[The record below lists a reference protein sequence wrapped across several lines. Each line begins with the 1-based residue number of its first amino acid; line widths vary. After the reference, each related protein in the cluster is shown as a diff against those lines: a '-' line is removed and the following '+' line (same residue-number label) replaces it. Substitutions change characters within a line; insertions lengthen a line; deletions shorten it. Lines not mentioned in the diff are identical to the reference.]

1 MATFWNK
8 GKKGEK
14 EMSFLEHLEELRWH
28 IIRSILAIVVF
39 MIIAFIFKNFL
50 FGTIILGPKSPG
62 FITNRV
68 LCHIGELLKSPALCI
83 NTKPLNLISIKMS
96 GQITT
101 HITAAMVAG
110 LILAFPVILWEFW
123 QFFKPAL
130 KPNESKYAKGAVL
143 AASGLFFFGVLFG
156 YFMLAPLSI
165 HFLSTY
171 SIDPLVVNQINVRSY
186 IGTLTSICLATG
198 LVFELPIIAFFLT
211 KIGVITPAFMR
222 KYRKHAIVV
231 IFIVAAIITPPDV
244 FSQTL
249 VAIPLLILYEVS
261 ILISGRVM
269 KQKEK
274 DRNEFFGGEEK
285 TKTETATS

>member
-1 MATFWNK
+1 MATTGKK
-8 GKKGEK
+8 GKSGEK

-39 MIIAFIFKNFL
+39 MIIAFCFKSYL
-50 FGTIILGPKSPG
+50 FNVIILGPKSPD
-62 FITNRV
+62 FITNRL
-68 LCHIGELLKSPALCI
+68 LCQLGEYLKTPALCI

-110 LILAFPVILWEFW
+110 LILACPVILWEFW

-130 KPNESKYAKGAVL
+130 KPNEARYAKGAVL
-143 AASGLFFFGVLFG
+143 AASFLFFIGVLFG

-165 HFLSTY
+165 HFLSSY
-171 SIDPLVVNQINVRSY
+171 NIDPQVVNQINVRSY

-211 KIGVITPAFMR
+211 KIGIITPSFMR
-222 KYRKHAIVV
+222 KYRRHAIVV
-231 IFIVAAIITPPDV
+231 IFIIAAIITPPDV

-261 ILISGRVM
+261 IFISARVI
-269 KQKEK
+269 KQKDK
-274 DRNEFFGGEEK
+274 DRKEFFEEDEK
-285 TKTETATS
+285 TETETATT

>member
-1 MATFWNK
+1 MAMFWNK

-28 IIRSILAIVVF
+28 IIRSILAIVIF

-50 FGTIILGPKSPG
+50 FGTIILGPKNPD
-62 FITNRV
+62 FITNRL
-68 LCHIGELLKSPALCI
+68 LCQLGELLKTPALCI
-83 NTKPLNLISIKMS
+83 NTKQLNLISIKMS

-130 KPNESKYAKGAVL
+130 KVNEARYAKGAVF
-143 AASGLFFFGVLFG
+143 AASGLFFIGVLFG

-165 HFLSTY
+165 HFLSSY
-171 SIDPLVVNQINVRSY
+171 EIDPQVVNQINVRSY

-211 KIGVITPAFMR
+211 KIGLITPVFMR

-231 IFIVAAIITPPDV
+231 IFIIAAIITPPDV

-261 ILISGRVM
+261 ILISARVM

-274 DRNEFFGGEEK
+274 DRNEFFKEDE
-285 TKTETATS
+285 KTETETS

>member
-1 MATFWNK
+1 MAIFGKK
-8 GKKGEK
+8 GKNGEK
-14 EMSFLEHLEELRWH
+14 EMSFLQHLEELRWH
-28 IIRSILAIVVF
+28 IIRSILAIVFF
-39 MIIAFIFKNFL
+39 MIIAFIFKNIL
-50 FGTIILGPKSPG
+50 FNTIILGPKSPD
-62 FITNRV
+62 FITNRL
-68 LCHIGELLKSPALCI
+68 LCELGEYLKTAALCI

-130 KPNESKYAKGAVL
+130 KPTEARYAKGAVF
-143 AASGLFFFGVLFG
+143 AASGLFFIGVLFG

-165 HFLSTY
+165 HFLSSY
-171 SIDPLVVNQINVRSY
+171 EIDPSVVNQINVRSY

-198 LVFELPIIAFFLT
+198 LVFELPIVAFFLT
-211 KIGVITPAFMR
+211 KIGILTPKFMR
-222 KYRKHAIVV
+222 QYRKHAIVI
-231 IFIVAAIITPPDV
+231 IFIIAAIITPPDV

-261 ILISGRVM
+261 IFISARVM

-274 DRNEFFGGEEK
+274 DRKEFFEDGE
-285 TKTETATS
+285 KTETATS